1 MDEKTLSM
9 FWVFTGFSEHKC
21 FVEVDHLVRIV
32 RVHVRMCM
40 RVKVGNQERKR
51 KEEEK
56 WGETGA
62 EIERLQIKREL
73 DQERVT

>member
-1 MDEKTLSM
+1 M
-9 FWVFTGFSEHKC
+9 FCRGRSPGWH
-21 FVEVDHLVRIV
+21 R
-32 RVHVRMCM
+32 RVHVGMCM
-40 RVKVGNQERKR
+40 RVKIGNQERKR

>member
-1 MDEKTLSM
+1 
-9 FWVFTGFSEHKC
+9 
-21 FVEVDHLVRIV
+21 
-32 RVHVRMCM
+32 M